1 MVIFFQIVVGS
12 MGIEIGGGWAFVRK
26 QSIILTI
33 VVVWIGLHVLAGAW
47 KVDMLP
53 CAWVRLSIQ
62 GRAVIWFVGLL
73 KGSQI
78 EL

>member
-1 MVIFFQIVVGS
+1 

-33 VVVWIGLHVLAGAW
+33 VVVWIGLHVLAGAR